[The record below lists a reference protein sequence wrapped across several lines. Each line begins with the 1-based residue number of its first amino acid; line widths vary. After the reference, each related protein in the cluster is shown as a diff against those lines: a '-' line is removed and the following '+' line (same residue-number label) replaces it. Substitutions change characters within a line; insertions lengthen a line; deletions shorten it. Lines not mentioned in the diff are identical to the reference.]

1 MYLKEVLLLALSF
14 ISIIVTERKTVS
26 AEKKIAKLSRE
37 LVSSDG
43 FVLNLFRIH
52 LERIMRHKQMFY

>member
-1 MYLKEVLLLALSF
+1 MYLKEVLLLAVSF
-14 ISIIVTERKTVS
+14 ISITVTERKTVS